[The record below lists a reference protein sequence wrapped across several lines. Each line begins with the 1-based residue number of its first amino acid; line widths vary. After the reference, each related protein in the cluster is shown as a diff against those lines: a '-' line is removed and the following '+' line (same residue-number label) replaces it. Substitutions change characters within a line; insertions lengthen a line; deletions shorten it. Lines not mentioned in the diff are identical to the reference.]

1 MPPMTVLFI
10 IVAAVLALPMGLFV
24 ASLVSQAR
32 ARWLAIPA
40 GIAGDVVVAIAVYFY
55 VTNTNFIVDGLDYFI
70 GAFFAC
76 SMGVLAG
83 ALLANFLVALGS
95 RRPEVGS
102 AEM

>member
-24 ASLVSQAR
+24 ASLVSLPR
-32 ARWLAIPA
+32 ARWLALLA
-40 GIAGDVVVAIAVYFY
+40 GIVGDAAVAIAVYFY
-55 VTNTNFIVDGLDYFI
+55 VTNTKFIVDGLDYFI

-83 ALLANFLVALGS
+83 ALLANFLVSLGS
-95 RRPEVGS
+95 RQQGMRS
-102 AEM
+102 A

>member
-1 MPPMTVLFI
+1 MPSMTVLFI
-10 IVAAVLALPMGLFV
+10 IVAAVLALPMGLFI
-24 ASLVSQAR
+24 ASLISLAR

-40 GIAGDVVVAIAVYFY
+40 GIVGDVVTAIAVYLY
-55 VTNTNFIVDGLDYFI
+55 VTNTKFIVDGLDYFL

-83 ALLANFLVALGS
+83 ALLANFLVSLGG

-102 AEM
+102 AEF